1 MNGNNKDDMGV
12 EPIKFFGLIIPKIPF
27 LMFRFTGIFL
37 RFKSDAN
44 KAGKIFHKE
53 LIKNGINEE
62 TASDLTDIYMESSH
76 IRSFIQNFN

>member
-1 MNGNNKDDMGV
+1 MNGYIKDDIGV
-12 EPIKFFGLIIPKIPF
+12 QPIKFFGMLLPKIPF

-44 KAGKIFHKE
+44 KAGKIFQEE

-62 TASDLTDIYMESSH
+62 MASDLTEIYMESSH